1 MILRRTLT
9 ILKVLAKIHF
19 NLAKQIF
26 RIVII
31 DLEVI

>member
-1 MILRRTLT
+1 MILRRILT
-9 ILKVLAKIHF
+9 ILKVPAKIHF

-31 DLEVI
+31 GLEVI